1 MQKRR
6 IWRGVL
12 IAVVSIFLTAISGYA
27 QRRGITER
35 WTPEKLTEE
44 ADKLLWNSEGVCVW
58 GQYRKLTYTLTEDK
72 KYVNNVILKKNHSC
86 ERESKEDYHRL
97 LDKFVI
103 LADECWVV
111 DKWTWVFYFGK
122 YGAYVHR
129 DGLEVHLEFIPFF
142 GD

>member
-6 IWRGVL
+6 VWRGVL

-44 ADKLLWNSEGVCVW
+44 SNKLMWNSEGVCVW
-58 GQYRKLTYTLTEDK
+58 GQYRKLRYTLTEDG
-72 KYVNNVILKKNHSC
+72 KYVNNVILEKRHVC
-86 ERESKEDYHRL
+86 ERDAKLDFHRL
-97 LDKFVI
+97 IDKFVI

-122 YGAYVHR
+122 YGVYVNR
-129 DGLEVHLEFIPFF
+129 SYTDVHLEFIPFF